1 MFELDKIYCCDVL
14 EGLKQLDDN
23 SIDLIITSPPYN
35 KKGFNGG
42 SSKVRDCDL
51 WHHTIDYGGDENV
64 DNMPEEAYEQWQV
77 DVINECIRVLKPDGS
92 FFYNHKNRVKKN
104 QMVSPL
110 KWIEKSNAIC
120 RQQITW
126 DRSSSPNMD
135 KCRYVPCTEYL
146 FWLIKQHKNPKFKRL
161 DGDIPFPT
169 EVWKFGPEQKNS
181 HPAPFPIKLPDNI
194 IPCVA
199 QGEDIVVLDPF
210 MGSGTVAVSA
220 IKNKCHYIGFEK
232 FQEYIDMAN
241 ERIEKIKTND

>member
-1 MFELDKIYCCDVL
+1 MLELDKIYCCDVL

-64 DNMPEEAYEQWQV
+64 DNMPEEAYEQWQI
-77 DVINECIRVLKPDGS
+77 DVINECIRVLKSDGS

-126 DRSSSPNMD
+126 D
-135 KCRYVPCTEYL
+135 
-146 FWLIKQHKNPKFKRL
+146 
-161 DGDIPFPT
+161 
-169 EVWKFGPEQKNS
+169 
-181 HPAPFPIKLPDNI
+181 NI
-194 IPCVA
+194 C
-199 QGEDIVVLDPF
+199 
-210 MGSGTVAVSA
+210 
-220 IKNKCHYIGFEK
+220 
-232 FQEYIDMAN
+232 
-241 ERIEKIKTND
+241 